1 MGIIKTKNLVYNYI
15 KRDEEEKIEEVS
27 EAVKNVSLDI
37 KEGEFVAILGH
48 NGSGKSTLAKHMNA
62 LLLPTEGTIWIG
74 GRDSLDED
82 NLWNIRQTAGMV

>member
-48 NGSGKSTLAKHMNA
+48 NGSVSYTH
-62 LLLPTEGTIWIG
+62 
-74 GRDSLDED
+74 LDVYK
-82 NLWNIRQTAGMV
+82 RQVAEQRLDILTQFRV